1 MKEVNLQELLEAGVH
16 FGHQVRRSN
25 PKMLQF
31 IYTAREGVHIIDL
44 TLTAQYLDKARSF
57 IKELATHGGEILFV
71 GTKRQAKD
79 IVKEEAENCGMNYVS
94 ERWVGGLLTNWEQM
108 HKSIRHMTDM
118 KKARNDGT
126 WSKYNKKEQAGFK
139 RELERL
145 EKMFSG
151 VEGMTKLP
159 DALFIVDVNKE
170 KNAVIEATKRQI
182 PVVGVVDTNCN
193 PDIVDYVIPAND
205 DAIRSI
211 KLMASYISEAI
222 SEGKGDAQEKVAQL
236 KKKEEKIKEKEQKA
250 KEKEE
255 VIKPEIHEKAEEI
268 EERLTKEEIEKAEEE
283 TRLKAQKS
291 KE

>member
-1 MKEVNLQELLEAGVH
+1 
-16 FGHQVRRSN
+16 
-25 PKMLQF
+25 
-31 IYTAREGVHIIDL
+31 
-44 TLTAQYLDKARSF
+44 
-57 IKELATHGGEILFV
+57 
-71 GTKRQAKD
+71 
-79 IVKEEAENCGMNYVS
+79 
-94 ERWVGGLLTNWEQM
+94 
-108 HKSIRHMTDM
+108 
-118 KKARNDGT
+118 
-126 WSKYNKKEQAGFK
+126 
-139 RELERL
+139 
-145 EKMFSG
+145 MFSG